1 MQQLAVGGMGTISRA
16 FDHLAQREVAFK
28 QLLIPAGGDRAQ
40 LTLLFERE
48 FGALK
53 RLPHPN
59 IVEVYDYGLDA
70 AGPYYTMELLPGHD
84 LTTQAPM
91 PYATACRVLRDVAS
105 ALALVHARRL
115 LHRDVSPRNI
125 RVLQDGRAK
134 LIDFGGL
141 MPFGKPRE
149 VVGTPAFMAPEC
161 MSGVELEQTADLYS
175 LGAVAYFLLTGCPMR
190 MVVSMSELAAAHIEP
205 PAPPSELAPEIPRE
219 FDMLVL
225 SLLAEDP
232 KSRPSSAAYVID
244 KLSSI
249 ANLAPESEERRI
261 AYSYLAQPPL
271 VGREGMVQAL
281 ELAVHGAQSGRGRA
295 LMIEGAPGLG
305 RTALLDKAELI
316 AQLSDVTVLRADGH
330 AQSGPFSLART
341 LADLAVG
348 LSPRS
353 FEDAPRFDSL
363 FPTSGTPQS
372 VRTAAEMATRRAR
385 ALKFS
390 EQALFRLSAEHPVLL
405 LIDDVHAADAESLA
419 LVATLTEQ
427 VGAHHL
433 SLVASSTSASMT
445 TIADVHAHAK
455 LRASAIRHT
464 LQPLTESDFVQLL
477 DGTFGNVPH
486 SQRLAFW
493 LHAQSGGNPGHCF
506 ELLKLLLQRGEIR
519 YTVGTFSLPHDAQE
533 GGAYEV
539 AGPLSAQLEGASER
553 ARWIASALALHD
565 GPLTVQQL
573 AVVGEEADHQALRA
587 VYELASRSLVRQVGN
602 GFVLE
607 NRLLRSAFAR
617 MLDAASIRTLHAR
630 IGRALIVDDDSSIER
645 RLSAT
650 QHLLE
655 AGEYAAA
662 ERLLE
667 PVSRDVLSLS
677 NHGAS
682 AIRVLEAMLA
692 RDREAGRSDRA
703 CLRWLVPIVRLAF
716 VSDIGAQRRHL
727 ELTASELAKLC
738 GMALALRLKPWLGA
752 TVSLALGFLY
762 AGCRRLVRPR
772 EREFG
777 SLRDTFRNLVTI
789 VMSACA
795 VGTSS
800 FDVESS
806 QRVTAW
812 LEPLAALP
820 SRSGAFLMRE
830 CCHAMIE
837 LGTGAYDLAA
847 ARYARILQIL
857 RTQKR
862 PLQGFD
868 IASQRALF
876 LGCLSGQAQ
885 AEVVNCSPIAL
896 DLADELEREDS
907 VLFAPYPACTRMS
920 YHALRGEVERA
931 EVHRLQAEQLAL
943 RGGTWAFVTV
953 LATRWAYAACRTHDV
968 IRLVQ
973 GVAELQ
979 RLSVLAP
986 NMRAI
991 ADVCAAWLEHLRGR
1005 TDQALVMFEEV
1016 IHSKIADQLPTRG
1029 LNHVMFA
1036 TVLNAAHQHQ
1046 RARAIC
1052 TQLDVRNELV
1062 RSLRD
1067 SQLALAEAGLGN
1079 TALAGSILDAV
1090 LTRALPNDNPL
1101 ELGNAHRD
1109 RAAVALLALDP
1120 HAFNQHL
1127 HAMSEW
1133 FRESGNP
1140 SLIHQCDALLAEA
1153 VRVGLRAPLQR
1164 GPRSSAPA
1172 ELAGEANCAT
1182 VQEGFSNSS
1191 ERTV

>member
-1 MQQLAVGGMGTISRA
+1 MGTISRA

-28 QLLIPAGGDRAQ
+28 QLLIPPNGDRAQ

-91 PYATACRVLRDVAS
+91 PYIKACRVLRDVAS

-161 MSGVELEQTADLYS
+161 LSGIELDPTADLYS
-175 LGAVAYFLLTGCPMR
+175 LGAVAYFLVTGCPMR
-190 MVVSMSELAAAHIEP
+190 MVVSMTELAAAHIEP

-225 SLLAEDP
+225 SLLAEDRR
-232 KSRPSSAAYVID
+232 SRPSSAAYVID

-249 ANLAPESEERRI
+249 GDLAPETEERRI

-271 VGREGMVQAL
+271 VGRDGVVQAL
-281 ELAVHGAQSGRGRA
+281 ELAVHGAQAGRGRA

-305 RTALLDKAELI
+305 RSALLDKAALI

-330 AQSGPFSLART
+330 AQAGPFSLARR
-341 LADLAVG
+341 LADLALA
-348 LSPRS
+348 LSPRL
-353 FEDAPRFDSL
+353 FEDAPRFDAL
-363 FPTSGTPQS
+363 FPPSGVPQS
-372 VRTAAEMATRRAR
+372 VRTPADVAMRRAR
-385 ALKFS
+385 ALNFS
-390 EQALFRLSAEHPVLL
+390 EQALLRLSAQHPVLL
-405 LIDDVHAADAESLA
+405 IVDDVHAADAESLA
-419 LVATLTEQ
+419 LLATLTEQ

-445 TIADVHAHAK
+445 AIADVHAYAK
-455 LRASAIRHT
+455 LRTSAVRHT
-464 LQPLTESDFVQLL
+464 LLPLAESDFVQLL

-493 LHAQSGGNPGHCF
+493 LHGQSGGNPGHCF

-519 YTVGTFSLPHDAQE
+519 YTVGTFSLPHDAEE

-553 ARWIASALALHD
+553 ARWIASALALHE

-573 AVVGEEADHQALRA
+573 AAVCESADHEALAA
-587 VYELASRSLVRQVGN
+587 VYELANRSLARQSGN

-617 MLDAASIRTLHAR
+617 TLDADSVRTLHAR
-630 IGRALIVDDDSSIER
+630 IGRALIVDDDSSVER

-650 QHLLE
+650 QHLIE
-655 AGEYAAA
+655 AGDLVAA

-667 PVSRDVLSLS
+667 PVSRDVLSLA
-677 NHGAS
+677 NHGAC

-692 RDREAGRSDRA
+692 RDRAAGRSDGA

-727 ELTASELAKLC
+727 EPTVSELAKLC
-738 GMALALRLKPWLGA
+738 GMALATRLRPWLGA
-752 TVSLALGFLY
+752 HLALMLGFLY
-762 AGCRRLVRPR
+762 AVGRRLVRPR
-772 EREFG
+772 ERQFG
-777 SLRDTFRNLVTI
+777 SLRDTFRSLVTI

-800 FDVESS
+800 FDIASS
-806 QRVTAW
+806 YRATAW
-812 LEPLAALP
+812 LEPLSALP
-820 SRSGAFLMRE
+820 SGSGAFLIRE
-830 CCHAMIE
+830 CCRAMIA

-847 ARYARILQIL
+847 QRYARILQTL
-857 RTQKR
+857 RAQKR
-862 PLQGFD
+862 PLAGFD

-885 AEVVNCSPIAL
+885 AEVVNCSATAL
-896 DLADELEREDS
+896 ELADELEREDS

-931 EVHRLQAEQLAL
+931 EAHRLQAEQLAL

-973 GVAELQ
+973 GIAELQ
-979 RLSVLAP
+979 RLSELAP

-991 ADVCAAWLEHLRGR
+991 ADVCSAWLEHLRGR
-1005 TDQALVMFEEV
+1005 SDQALVMFEKVLASQVAE
-1016 IHSKIADQLPTRG
+1016 QLPTRA
-1029 LNHVMFA
+1029 LNEVLFA
-1036 TVLNAAHQHQ
+1036 TVLNAERQHE
-1046 RARAIC
+1046 RARALC
-1052 TQLDVRNELV
+1052 LKLDVRNELV
-1062 RSLRD
+1062 GSLRD
-1067 SQLALAEAGLGN
+1067 AQLALAEAGLGN
-1079 TALAGSILDAV
+1079 TTVAGALLDQV
-1090 LTRALPNDNPL
+1090 ITRALPNDNPL
-1101 ELGNAHRD
+1101 ELGSAHRD

-1120 HAFNQHL
+1120 EAFDQHL

-1140 SLIHQCDALLAEA
+1140 SLIHQCDTLLAEA
-1153 VRVGLRAPLQR
+1153 VRLGLRAPLQR
-1164 GPRSSAPA
+1164 GPRSSVPPDDTDR
-1172 ELAGEANCAT
+1172 AT
-1182 VQEGFSNSS
+1182 VHEGFASSSSS